1 MPELTSKELSE
12 ANETC
17 ETIISLLASIPKDS
31 DTFKDFDSAAEH
43 IWSAKQKIET
53 RLRFES
59 APRGTPRPSAPPWE
73 KNRL

>member
-17 ETIISLLASIPKDS
+17 EKIISLLASIPKDGE
-31 DTFKDFDSAAEH
+31 TFKNIASAAEH
-43 IWSAKQKIET
+43 VWSAKQNIET

-59 APRGTPRPSAPPWE
+59 APRGTPRVPAPPWE